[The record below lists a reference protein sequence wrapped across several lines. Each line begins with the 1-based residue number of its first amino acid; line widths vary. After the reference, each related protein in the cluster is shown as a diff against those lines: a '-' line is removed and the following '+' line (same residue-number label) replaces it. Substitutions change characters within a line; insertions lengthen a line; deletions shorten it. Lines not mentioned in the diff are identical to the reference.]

1 MLRPRIIPS
10 LLVHDKGL
18 VKTVGFSNPKY
29 VGDPINVVRIF
40 NEKAVDE
47 LAVYDIDAT
56 ARRQAPDY
64 RMIENLAYESRMP
77 LCYGGGVKTV
87 EQVKTIIG
95 LGVEKVAISSAAIGN
110 PRLIA
115 EAAEAVGAQSIVVV
129 LDVRPR
135 PRSAVYDVWTN
146 NGTVNTGRS
155 MLEAAAEAEKYG
167 AGEIVV
173 NAIERDGQMKGYDLE
188 MARQIN
194 AAARVPVTILG
205 GAGSLSHIGE
215 LIRNFGVIGAAAGSL
230 FVFKG
235 VYRAVL
241 VNYPTIQERDA
252 LLQTMTRVA

>member
-1 MLRPRIIPS
+1 MLRPRIIPC
-10 LLVHDKGL
+10 LLVRDKGL

-29 VGDPINVVRIF
+29 VGDPINVVKIF

-56 ARRQAPDY
+56 VRGHGPDY
-64 RMIENLAYESRMP
+64 KMLEDLAFESRMP

-87 EQVKTIIG
+87 EQVKAIIG
-95 LGVEKVAISSAAIGN
+95 LGVEKVAISSAAVSN

-115 EAAEAVGAQSIVVV
+115 EAAEAVGNQSIVVV

-135 PRSAVYDVWTN
+135 PRSNTYEVWTR
-146 NGTVNTGRS
+146 NGTVNTGRL
-155 MLEAAAEAEKYG
+155 MLAAEVEKLG

-173 NAIERDGQMKGYDLE
+173 NAIEKDGRMQGYDLE

-194 AAARVPVTILG
+194 ASARVPVTILG
-205 GAGSLSHIGE
+205 GAGSLQHIEE
-215 LIRNFGVIGAAAGSL
+215 LVRNFGVIGAAAGSL

-241 VNYPTIQERDA
+241 VNYPGIKEREQ
-252 LLQTMTRVA
+252 LLHHINKQVA